1 MAKITETEKQ
11 YLGYIDDAVISAADN
26 VGKTRLRK
34 YLRNWTSELVRQE
47 NGVGDIRP
55 PKKI

>member
-11 YLGYIDDAVISAADN
+11 YLGYIDDAVISAVDN